1 MSNIK
6 QRAAFAEQA
15 KQEEKKAKSKKANA
29 KKMNPVSRK
38 GKNKFKY

>member
-6 QRAAFAEQA
+6 QRSAFAEQA
-15 KQEEKKAKSKKANA
+15 RKGEKEAKSSNGGK